1 VARLG
6 RGRDE
11 LVELQT
17 SRLSNADPACSSSA
31 LIGRDEA
38 GSAGFRESAF
48 SRMIRGG
55 GQAALSNFA
64 VSDTAFATVHN
75 EGLRTATGKR
85 RKGSSSSAEEAPRLI
100 MIWPGAKKEMSYVLF
115 MNLSRSSD
123 MGDRSRSMA

>member
-1 VARLG
+1 MARLG

-48 SRMIRGG
+48 SRMIRGA

-64 VSDTAFATVHN
+64 VSDTASQPCKPKGCAPP
-75 EGLRTATGKR
+75 GKR
-85 RKGSSSSAEEAPRLI
+85 RRGSSSSAEEAPRPI
-100 MIWPGAKKEMSYVLF
+100 MIWPGAKKEMSY
-115 MNLSRSSD
+115 LSFIESV
-123 MGDRSRSMA
+123 A